1 MQKEENM
8 SYNKYFY
15 TIDYVAN
22 GCKLVLLL
30 ACVTE
35 NYAKE
40 LGLRVEDLLHSG
52 WWQATSPCLSLRAAQ

>member
-30 ACVTE
+30 ACVTR
-35 NYAKE
+35 KIMQRSW
-40 LGLRVEDLLHSG
+40 G
-52 WWQATSPCLSLRAAQ
+52 